1 VYNRRRPELTALHR
15 IIQTEFPRVERL
27 CREAGDGQLSAARNN
42 RRNPVK
48 SALAAMSERASSAG
62 VGVA

>member
-1 VYNRRRPELTALHR
+1 MEAVGGSEIIEVVDLPREPE
-15 IIQTEFPRVERL
+15 VRL
-27 CREAGDGQLSAARNN
+27 RDPLSPTGHVSAARNN